1 MAEDGILLLSTKVDL
16 SGANQLAAGVT
27 SAMGEV
33 RSSTA
38 TATASMVEFKSGTT
52 GATAA
57 AMSLGSA
64 GASVTPLTESMVG
77 LTAAVQGL
85 ISKIDQL
92 PAHSV
97 VATKEAE
104 AGFDALQEHIIRTA
118 EAARLSATG
127 IGSAFGG
134 LSALLG
140 GGILVGFLAR
150 FLDEAKEATLEIGH
164 FAERTGLAVETV
176 AGLQI
181 EAQRLGLGLET
192 IQTGLIRVER
202 AQALALEGHKQQ
214 AQAFH
219 DIGLSYK
226 ELETLSPEELL
237 NRVSGAIQQQTDQA
251 TKMNAVIALLGRGG
265 AGLIPIFDEYG
276 STLVD
281 GAHKLGDY
289 SGVTEAAVQESLRWQ
304 KVQTDVGV
312 ELRKLAI
319 EVLPL
324 VTDAIK
330 FFTIGIVEAQS
341 AYGEFIIKAAE
352 YSSDMAAVVN
362 PTTSFTE
369 KLQTMRDNASLAAL
383 QMDDLNRKTAEFVNG
398 SLADASG
405 KAGKFLP
412 DISSDVDKWLG
423 QLKGKRSGKGL
434 EDDERDTGAE
444 DDAKE
449 QAKLDHL
456 KEFAEARYRLKSD
469 EARREYELGN
479 ISSQEETQRLEA
491 AEQERDRII
500 VSGLEAQK
508 KALTGSLGD
517 YAPADKLEQ
526 INGQISAI
534 LLKGKDDRE
543 KIEAE
548 GGKQTI
554 KELIES
560 QNEHIALIKAETAS
574 TLQEKAEQA
583 AGILAIERQTKDA
596 LASLDSTRD
605 QRHAQ
610 DDKVLA
616 AVHELN
622 SAIQAENRAAAQAEL
637 YELEEQTKSRLK
649 ILSDEA
655 TREEATVAE
664 QTRRRQAE
672 QAETYKTQTSQ
683 PFVAPVSKIA
693 EAQSNADAL
702 IAIARSS
709 AEQQQEIISA
719 TVNKEAQALLGL
731 MPAFSTAYMAGDIS
745 AEAYGKKVEAVM
757 TQITALAQTAATK
770 QTQIASQESTQEN
783 KIQEQLLQT
792 YLQVKQQEEAAISGF
807 VTSATGDLN
816 NFAVTIA
823 TTVGE
828 VNGKISETRYIQ
840 EQFGRMFIEIER
852 QFYQMILK
860 MIEDTTAFKAVESS
874 IKGVFDS
881 AFKAIGLIKV
891 PPPQPAGI
899 PGLAG
904 GVPLQGGQIP
914 GAATGTAQQT
924 AANGA
929 LTEFT
934 SALHLAASAVTQS
947 HAATIADT
955 TATQGSATA
964 TATDTAAKHG
974 STAATTLATGA
985 THDRYDCDHCLRRRN
1000 PYRDGSKD
1008 RGDREY
1014 GGKHGC
1020 GEQ

>member
-38 TATASMVEFKSGTT
+38 TATASMLEFKSGTT
-52 GATAA
+52 GATTAA
-57 AMSLGSA
+57 VTLGSA

-77 LTAAVQGL
+77 LTAAVQAL

-164 FAERTGLAVETV
+164 FAERTGLAVQTV

-265 AGLIPIFDEYG
+265 AGLIPIFNEYG

-289 SGVTEAAVQESLRWQ
+289 SGVTEEAVRESLRWQ
-304 KVQTDVGV
+304 RVQTDVGV

-324 VTDAIK
+324 VTDTLK
-330 FFTIGIVEAQS
+330 YFTIGIVEAQA
-341 AYGEFIIKAAE
+341 AYGEFIIKASE
-352 YSSDMAAVVN
+352 YASDMAAVVD

-369 KLQTMRDNASLAAL
+369 KLRTMRDNASLAAL
-383 QMDDLNRKTAEFVNG
+383 QMDYLNRKTAEFVNG

-412 DISSDVDKWLG
+412 DISSDVGKWLG
-423 QLKGKRSGKGL
+423 QLNGKKSGKGL
-434 EDDERDTGAE
+434 DDEERDTGAE

-479 ISSQEETQRLEA
+479 ITSQEETQRLEA

-554 KELIES
+554 KELLES
-560 QNEHIALIKAETAS
+560 QNERIALIKAETAS
-574 TLQEKAEQA
+574 TLQEKAEQS

-616 AVHELN
+616 AVRELN
-622 SAIQAENRAAAQAEL
+622 AALQAENRAAAQAEL
-637 YELEEQTKSRLK
+637 YGLEEQTKSRLK
-649 ILSDEA
+649 IIGDEA
-655 TREEATVAE
+655 VREEATLAE
-664 QTRRRQAE
+664 QTRRRQAA
-672 QAETYKTQTSQ
+672 QAETYKTQTAQ

-719 TVNKEAQALLGL
+719 TVNKEAQTLLGL
-731 MPAFSTAYMAGDIS
+731 MPAFSTAYTAGDIS

-757 TQITALAQTAATK
+757 AQITALAQTAATK
-770 QTQIASQESTQEN
+770 QTQIASQEANQETRL
-783 KIQEQLLQT
+783 QEQLLQMKENLLPPLGAEIRKE
-792 YLQVKQQEEAAISGF
+792 LQDSTTMFVDGFSQGIAKCIVESKNLGVAMRQLASQIIEQLIEMTVKWLILEAVQKLFGQSAAGSEATKAIAQNAAVAESDAGVAAAAAFAGTMVTTLGDVPASLAAAIAADAIAQTF
-807 VTSATGDLN
+807 VA
-816 NFAVTIA
+816 
-823 TTVGE
+823 
-828 VNGKISETRYIQ
+828 
-840 EQFGRMFIEIER
+840 
-852 QFYQMILK
+852 
-860 MIEDTTAFKAVESS
+860 
-874 IKGVFDS
+874 
-881 AFKAIGLIKV
+881 
-891 PPPQPAGI
+891 
-899 PGLAG
+899 
-904 GVPLQGGQIP
+904 
-914 GAATGTAQQT
+914 
-924 AANGA
+924 
-929 LTEFT
+929 
-934 SALHLAASAVTQS
+934 QS
-947 HAATIADT
+947 HAAGGWDVPS
-955 TATQGSATA
+955 GGPH
-964 TATDTAAKHG
+964 AAILH
-974 STAATTLATGA
+974 SREMVLPAPLAEGVRSMTEKG
-985 THDRYDCDHCLRRRN
+985 
-1000 PYRDGSKD
+1000 G
-1008 RGDREY
+1008 
-1014 GGKHGC
+1014 GGKESNSASTQNVFNMHFVYSPQNAEANPREHGEEAFAFIKSKFLRM
-1020 GEQ
+1020 GYSV